1 MYYSTI
7 DIYLCQVDIY
17 KYLYIFLGGVY
28 MGEYKNKTYPLRLD
42 NNLMDKLRKLAE
54 QEDRPLSKQ
63 IERIVRE
70 YIQAYEQEHGEINL
84 DD

>member
-1 MYYSTI
+1 
-7 DIYLCQVDIY
+7 
-17 KYLYIFLGGVY
+17 

-70 YIQAYEQEHGEINL
+70 YIQAYEQEPGEINL
-84 DD
+84 DE

>member
-1 MYYSTI
+1 
-7 DIYLCQVDIY
+7 
-17 KYLYIFLGGVY
+17 

-70 YIQAYEQEHGEINL
+70 YIQAYEQEHGKISL

>member
-1 MYYSTI
+1 
-7 DIYLCQVDIY
+7 
-17 KYLYIFLGGVY
+17 

-42 NNLMDKLRKLAE
+42 NNLMNKLRKLAE

-70 YIQAYEQEHGEINL
+70 YIQAYEQEHVEINP
-84 DD
+84 DE

>member
-1 MYYSTI
+1 
-7 DIYLCQVDIY
+7 
-17 KYLYIFLGGVY
+17 

-63 IERIVRE
+63 IERIARE

>member
-1 MYYSTI
+1 
-7 DIYLCQVDIY
+7 
-17 KYLYIFLGGVY
+17 

-42 NNLMDKLRKLAE
+42 NNLMNKLRKVAE

-70 YIQAYEQEHGEINL
+70 YINEYEKENGEITLNE
-84 DD
+84 

>member
-1 MYYSTI
+1 
-7 DIYLCQVDIY
+7 
-17 KYLYIFLGGVY
+17 

-70 YIQAYEQEHGEINL
+70 YIQTYEQEHGEINP

>member
-1 MYYSTI
+1 
-7 DIYLCQVDIY
+7 
-17 KYLYIFLGGVY
+17 

-70 YIQAYEQEHGEINL
+70 YIQSYEKEHGEINP
-84 DD
+84 DE

>member
-17 KYLYIFLGGVY
+17 KYLYIFFRGVY

-70 YIQAYEQEHGEINL
+70 YIQAYEQEHGEINP

>member
-1 MYYSTI
+1 
-7 DIYLCQVDIY
+7 
-17 KYLYIFLGGVY
+17 

-42 NNLMDKLRKLAE
+42 NNLMNKLRKLAE

-84 DD
+84 DE

>member
-1 MYYSTI
+1 
-7 DIYLCQVDIY
+7 
-17 KYLYIFLGGVY
+17 

-70 YIQAYEQEHGEINL
+70 YIQAYGQEHGEINP
-84 DD
+84 DE

>member
-7 DIYLCQVDIY
+7 DIYLCQVDIF
-17 KYLYIFLGGVY
+17 IFFRGVY

>member
-17 KYLYIFLGGVY
+17 KYLYIFRGVY

-70 YIQAYEQEHGEINL
+70 YIQAYEQEHGEISL

>member
-1 MYYSTI
+1 
-7 DIYLCQVDIY
+7 
-17 KYLYIFLGGVY
+17 

-70 YIQAYEQEHGEINL
+70 YIQSYEQEHGEISL

>member
-17 KYLYIFLGGVY
+17 NIFIFFRGVY

-70 YIQAYEQEHGEINL
+70 YIQAYEQEHGEISL

>member
-1 MYYSTI
+1 
-7 DIYLCQVDIY
+7 
-17 KYLYIFLGGVY
+17 

-63 IERIVRE
+63 IERIVRK
-70 YIQAYEQEHGEINL
+70 YIQAYEQEHGEISL

>member
-1 MYYSTI
+1 
-7 DIYLCQVDIY
+7 
-17 KYLYIFLGGVY
+17 

-70 YIQAYEQEHGEINL
+70 YIQTYEQEHGEINL
-84 DD
+84 DE